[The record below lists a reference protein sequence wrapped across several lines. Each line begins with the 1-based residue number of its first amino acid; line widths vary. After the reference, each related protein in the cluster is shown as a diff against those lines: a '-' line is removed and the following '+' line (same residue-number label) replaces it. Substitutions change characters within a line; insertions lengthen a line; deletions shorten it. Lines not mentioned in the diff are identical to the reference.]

1 MSSSCS
7 SGESLQEADSTII
20 SQKEDEV
27 KNYSLMNPAEKLSL
41 CQRRAQ
47 SLADSEEVHVE

>member
-20 SQKEDEV
+20 SQKEDV
-27 KNYSLMNPAEKLSL
+27 KNYSMMNPAEKLSL
-41 CQRRAQ
+41 CERRAQ
-47 SLADSEEVHVE
+47 SLADSEEVHME